1 MSIHRYILHNG
12 KIQEASEASLYAG
25 QLGLLSGWGIF
36 TTLRIVDGMPFAW
49 ERHWARMSRDA
60 KLLNVEMPGDPLQL
74 ENDLIGLIERNNA
87 PNCTMRVIVVRNTRG
102 FWEGPGTGHP
112 SDTIAL
118 TASSKDWGDSV
129 RLTVQPNAR
138 YAASDFTR
146 AKVLSWGANLRWAEL
161 AQEQG
166 FDEVIL
172 LNEHGRVAEC
182 TSANIL
188 AAFRTDSGSEVV
200 TPPLAEGC
208 LPGVT
213 REVVLKE
220 IHLDGL
226 RVVERTLTVDDLC
239 RADEVFITST
249 TRGLKPVTEIAGR
262 KLPGKNEV
270 CARLVEAFHKFLK
283 DDIARRAARHR
294 APVSA

>member
-12 KIQEASEASLYAG
+12 RVQEASEASLYAG

-36 TTLRIVDGMPFAW
+36 TTLRIVDGVPFAW
-49 ERHWARMSRDA
+49 ERHWSRMTRDA
-60 KLLNVEMPGDPLQL
+60 KLLNVEMPPDPAQL
-74 ENDLIGLIERNNA
+74 EHDLIRLIAQNTA
-87 PNCTMRVIVVRNTRG
+87 TNCTMRVVVVRNTRG
-102 FWEGPGTGHP
+102 FWEGPGTGRA
-112 SDTIAL
+112 SDIIAL
-118 TASSKDWGDSV
+118 TATSKEWGETV

-146 AKVLSWGANLRWAEL
+146 AKVLSWGANLRWAER

-188 AAFRTDSGSEVV
+188 AAFGDEVV
-200 TPPLAEGC
+200 TPPLSEGC

-213 REVVLKE
+213 REVIIEEV
-220 IHLDGL
+220 HLPGL
-226 RVVERTLTVDDLC
+226 RMAERTLTVDDLC

-249 TRGLKPVTEIAGR
+249 TRGLKPVIEIAGT
-262 KLPGKNEV
+262 KLPGKTAV
-270 CARLVEAFHKFLK
+270 CARLVEAFNTYLK
-283 DDIARRAARHR
+283 EDIARRAARHR
-294 APVSA
+294 APVNA

>member
-12 KIQEASEASLYAG
+12 KIQDSSEASLYVG

-36 TTLRIVDGMPFAW
+36 TTLRIVNGMPFAW

-60 KLLNVEMPGDPLQL
+60 KLLNVEMPADPVNL
-74 ENDLIGLIERNNA
+74 EADLVRLIEKNDAANS
-87 PNCTMRVIVVRNTRG
+87 TMRVVVVRNTRG
-102 FWEGPGTGHP
+102 FWEGPGTGRP

-118 TASSKDWGDSV
+118 TASLKEWGDSV

-161 AQEQG
+161 AQEKG

-188 AAFRTDSGSEVV
+188 AAFRTEGGTEVV
-200 TPPLAEGC
+200 TPPLSEGC

-213 REVVLKE
+213 REVLLEE
-220 IHLDGL
+220 IHLNGI
-226 RVVERTLTVDDLC
+226 RIVERTLSVDDLC

-249 TRGLKPVTEIAGR
+249 TRGLKPVMEIAGR
-262 KLPGKNEV
+262 KLPGNTEV
-270 CARLVEAFHKFLK
+270 CARLVEAFNKFLR
-283 DDIARRAARHR
+283 DDIERRLARHR
-294 APVSA
+294 AAISV

>member
-1 MSIHRYILHNG
+1 
-12 KIQEASEASLYAG
+12 
-25 QLGLLSGWGIF
+25 
-36 TTLRIVDGMPFAW
+36 MPPAI
-49 ERHWARMSRDA
+49 SRA
-60 KLLNVEMPGDPLQL
+60 PKCCPG
-74 ENDLIGLIERNNA
+74 R
-87 PNCTMRVIVVRNTRG
+87 
-102 FWEGPGTGHP
+102 
-112 SDTIAL
+112 
-118 TASSKDWGDSV
+118 
-129 RLTVQPNAR
+129 
-138 YAASDFTR
+138 
-146 AKVLSWGANLRWAEL
+146 ANLRWAEL

-182 TSANIL
+182 TSANIF

>member
-1 MSIHRYILHNG
+1 MSIHRYYLHNG
-12 KIQEASEASLYAG
+12 TIKEANQPDLYPG

-36 TTLRIVDGMPFAW
+36 TTLRIVAGVPFAW

-60 KLLNVEMPGDPLQL
+60 KLLNVEMPKEPGQL
-74 ENDLIGLIERNNA
+74 EQDLIRLIEKNQT
-87 PNCTMRVIVVRNTRG
+87 PDCTMRVVVVRNVKG
-102 FWEGPGTGHP
+102 FWEGPGTGAP

-118 TASSKDWGDSV
+118 TASSKEWNNSI
-129 RLTVQPNAR
+129 RLTVQANAR

-146 AKVLSWGANLRWAEL
+146 AKVLSWAANLRWAER

-188 AAFRTDSGSEVV
+188 AAFGNEVA
-200 TPPLAEGC
+200 TPPLSEGC

-213 REVVLKE
+213 REVLLEE
-220 IHLDGL
+220 IHFPDLKI
-226 RVVERTLTVDDLC
+226 VERTLTIEDLHQ
-239 RADEVFITST
+239 ADEVFITST
-249 TRGLKPVTEIAGR
+249 TRGLKSVIEIAGR
-262 KLPGKNEV
+262 KLPARTEV
-270 CARLVEAFHKFLK
+270 CARLLDAFNRNLA
-283 DDIARRAARHR
+283 DDIARLKHAL
-294 APVSA
+294 VNV

>member
-1 MSIHRYILHNG
+1 MSIHRFILHNG
-12 KIQEASEASLYAG
+12 EIQEASQASLYPG

-60 KLLNVEMPGDPLQL
+60 KLLNVEMPPDPESL
-74 ENDLIGLIERNNA
+74 EHDLIRLIERNKA
-87 PNCTMRVIVVRNTRG
+87 PNCTLRLIVVRNTRG
-102 FWEGPGTGHP
+102 FWEGPGAGRA
-112 SDTIAL
+112 SDVIAL
-118 TASSKDWGDSV
+118 TATSKEWGDTV

-146 AKVLSWGANLRWAEL
+146 AKVLSWGANLRWAER

-172 LNEHGRVAEC
+172 LNEHNRVAEC

-188 AAFRTDSGSEVV
+188 AACGDEVV
-200 TPPLAEGC
+200 TPPLSEGC

-213 REVVLKE
+213 REVILEEV
-220 IHLDGL
+220 HLPGL
-226 RVVERTLTVDDLC
+226 RMAERTLTVDDLC

-249 TRGLKPVTEIAGR
+249 TRGLKPVIEIAGT
-262 KLPGKNEV
+262 KLPGRTAV
-270 CARLVEAFHKFLK
+270 CARLVEAFNAYLQQ
-283 DDIARRAARHR
+283 DIARRSATHR
-294 APVSA
+294 APVTR